1 MISDRVISDGEI
13 SDKVLASRVALS
25 GDHQAFTLLVE
36 RHQGAIRNYMRHLL
50 VNDDA
55 TADDLAQET
64 FLTAFQK
71 MGSWRGTAKLSTWMH
86 SIAYRKFL
94 DYQRKQRRQITMA
107 NLPDA
112 GQDNRQALDAE
123 IMAKHLLGL
132 LKPKDRAVM
141 MLAYGAGMSHAEIA
155 NVVDRPLGSVKAR
168 IHRAKL
174 KLYNWL
180 QDNDHSIQT
189 QTKNQFPKREGRH
202 A

>member
-1 MISDRVISDGEI
+1 MIPDGVISD
-13 SDKVLASRVALS
+13 KALAARVALCR
-25 GDHQAFTLLVE
+25 DHQAFTLLVE
-36 RHQGAIRNYMRHLL
+36 RHQGAIRNYMRRLL
-50 VNDDA
+50 INDDA
-55 TADDLAQET
+55 AADDLAQET

-71 MGSWRGTAKLSTWMH
+71 MDTWRGTAKLSTWLH

-94 DYQRKQRRQITMA
+94 DYQRKNRRQITMA

-112 GQDNRQALDAE
+112 GKDNRQALDAE

-132 LKPKDRAVM
+132 LKPKDRAVIT
-141 MLAYGAGMSHAEIA
+141 LAYGAGMSHAEIA
-155 NVVDRPLGSVKAR
+155 TVVDRPLGSVKAR

-174 KLYNWL
+174 KLSKWL

-189 QTKNQFPKREGRH
+189 KTKNQFPKQEGHH

>member
-1 MISDRVISDGEI
+1 MISDKSLATRV
-13 SDKVLASRVALS
+13 VLS

-36 RHQGAIRNYMRHLL
+36 RHQGAVRNYMRRLL

-71 MGSWRGTAKLSTWMH
+71 IGSWRGTAKLSTWLH
-86 SIAYRKFL
+86 RIAYRKFL
-94 DYQRKQRRQITMA
+94 DYQRKHRRQIVMA
-107 NLPDA
+107 DLPDA
-112 GQDNRQALDAE
+112 GQDNRQTIDAE
-123 IMAKHLLGL
+123 IMAKHLMGL
-132 LKPKDRAVM
+132 LKPKDRAVLT
-141 MLAYGAGMSHAEIA
+141 LAYGVGMSHAEIA
-155 NVVDRPLGSVKAR
+155 NVVDQPLGSVKAR

-174 KLYNWL
+174 KLYKWL

-189 QTKNQFPKREGRH
+189 KTTNQSLKREGRH

>member
-1 MISDRVISDGEI
+1 VISD
-13 SDKVLASRVALS
+13 KALAARVVLS

-36 RHQGAIRNYMRHLL
+36 RHQGAIRIYLRRLL
-50 VNDDA
+50 VSDDA
-55 TADDLAQET
+55 AADDLAQET

-71 MGSWRGTAKLSTWMH
+71 MASWRGTAKLSTWLH

-94 DYQRKQRRQITMA
+94 DYQRKHRRQIVMA
-107 NLPDA
+107 EIPDA
-112 GQDNRQALDAE
+112 GQDDRQALDAE
-123 IMAKHLLGL
+123 IMAKHLMGL

-141 MLAYGAGMSHAEIA
+141 TLAYGAGMSHSEIA

-174 KLYNWL
+174 KLYKWL

-189 QTKNQFPKREGRH
+189 QTTSQFPKREGRH

>member
-1 MISDRVISDGEI
+1 MISD
-13 SDKVLASRVALS
+13 KALAARVALS

-36 RHQGAIRNYMRHLL
+36 RHQGAIRNYMRRLL

-55 TADDLAQET
+55 AADDLAQET

-71 MGSWRGTAKLSTWMH
+71 MASWRGTAKLSTWLH

-94 DYQRKQRRQITMA
+94 DYQRKHRRQMTMA
-107 NLPDA
+107 NLPDV

-123 IMAKHLLGL
+123 IMAKHLMGL
-132 LKPKDRAVM
+132 LNPKDRAVM
-141 MLAYGAGMSHAEIA
+141 TLAYGAGMSHSEIA

-174 KLYNWL
+174 KLSKWL
-180 QDNDHSIQT
+180 QENDHSIQT
-189 QTKNQFPKREGRH
+189 QTKNQFSKREGRH

>member
-1 MISDRVISDGEI
+1 VT
-13 SDKVLASRVALS
+13 SDKVLAARVVLS

-36 RHQGAIRNYMRHLL
+36 RHQAAIRNYLRRLL
-50 VNDDA
+50 VSDDA
-55 TADDLAQET
+55 AADDLAQET

-71 MGSWRGTAKLSTWMH
+71 MGSWRGTAKLSTWLH

-94 DYQRKQRRQITMA
+94 DYQRKHRRQIVMA
-107 NLPDA
+107 DIPDA

-123 IMAKHLLGL
+123 IMAKHLMGL

-141 MLAYGAGMSHAEIA
+141 TLAYGAGMSHSEIA
-155 NVVDRPLGSVKAR
+155 KVVDRPLGSVKAR

-174 KLYNWL
+174 KLYKWL

-189 QTKNQFPKREGRH
+189 QTTNQTPKREGRH

>member
-1 MISDRVISDGEI
+1 VV
-13 SDKVLASRVALS
+13 SDKALATRVALS
-25 GDHQAFTLLVE
+25 GDHRAFTLLVE
-36 RHQGAIRNYMRHLL
+36 RHQGAIRNYMRRLL

-55 TADDLAQET
+55 AADDLAQET

-71 MGSWRGTAKLSTWMH
+71 MGSWRGTAKLGTWLH

-94 DYQRKQRRQITMA
+94 DYLRKHRRLVTMA
-107 NLPDA
+107 DLPET

-123 IMAKHLLGL
+123 IMTRHLMEM

-141 MLAYGAGMSHAEIA
+141 TLAYGAGMSHAEIA
-155 NVVDRPLGSVKAR
+155 NVVDQPLGSVKAR

-174 KLYNWL
+174 KLNKWL

-189 QTKNQFPKREGRH
+189 QTKNRFLKREGRH

>member
-1 MISDRVISDGEI
+1 MI
-13 SDKVLASRVALS
+13 SDKVLATRVVLS

-36 RHQGAIRNYMRHLL
+36 RHQGAIRNYMRRLL
-50 VNDDA
+50 VSDDA

-71 MGSWRGTAKLSTWMH
+71 MSSWRGTAKLSTWLH

-94 DYQRKQRRQITMA
+94 DYQRKNKRQLSLA
-107 NLPDA
+107 NIPEA
-112 GQDNRQALDAE
+112 GQDNRQAIDAE
-123 IMAKHLLGL
+123 IMARHLMGL
-132 LKPKDRAVM
+132 LKPKDRAVLT
-141 MLAYGAGMSHAEIA
+141 LAYGAGMSHAEIA
-155 NVVDRPLGSVKAR
+155 KVVDRPLGSVKAR

-174 KLYNWL
+174 KLYKWL

-189 QTKNQFPKREGRH
+189 QKTNQSLKREGRH

>member
-1 MISDRVISDGEI
+1 MISD
-13 SDKVLASRVALS
+13 KALAARVALS

-36 RHQGAIRNYMRHLL
+36 RYQGGIRNYMRRLL
-50 VNDDA
+50 VDDDA

-71 MGSWRGTAKLSTWMH
+71 MGSWRGTAKLNTWLH
-86 SIAYRKFL
+86 SVAYRKFL
-94 DYQRKQRRQITMA
+94 DYQRKHRRQMVMA
-107 NLPDA
+107 DIPDA

-123 IMAKHLLGL
+123 IMAKHLMGL
-132 LKPKDRAVM
+132 LKPKDRAVLT
-141 MLAYGAGMSHAEIA
+141 LAYSVGMTHAEIA
-155 NVVDRPLGSVKAR
+155 NVVGQPLGSVKAR

-174 KLYNWL
+174 KLYKWL

-189 QTKNQFPKREGRH
+189 QKTKQFPNGEERH

>member
-1 MISDRVISDGEI
+1 VISD
-13 SDKVLASRVALS
+13 KALAARVALS

-36 RHQGAIRNYMRHLL
+36 RHQGAIRNYLRRLL

-55 TADDLAQET
+55 AAYDLAQET

-71 MGSWRGTAKLSTWMH
+71 MGSWRGTAKLSTWLH

-94 DYQRKQRRQITMA
+94 DYQRKHRRQMTMA

-123 IMAKHLLGL
+123 IMAKHLMGL

-141 MLAYGAGMSHAEIA
+141 TLAYGAGMSHSEIA

-174 KLYNWL
+174 KLSKWL